1 MKKIVL
7 LSLIAILC
15 ISCTSS
21 ANNTNVSFENEVL
34 FKVGDKEVTKGSIYK
49 MMTYD
54 QNMPYLIVS
63 LAQTNLINELVP
75 TTDDLKAKAQAEVD
89 KAKKEMGEN
98 FAKFLQEN
106 RRQSEQEFF
115 DNLLENAK
123 QEKYLTDTITNDKEK
138 LLNEFKPVKL
148 SYLVYD
154 KEEDAKKALELMKK
168 GTSNAEISKQVPLSS
183 KSTSLLA
190 ESVVNTKDVPS
201 VLVEKELSNGIKDKV
216 YHDTKN
222 NLFYVVNWLESDYK
236 KLEKEFVEFAISNQ
250 EIATKVMAEA
260 MKANK
265 FEVYEQAIYDGIK
278 NHQQLNVFSPVN

>member
-7 LSLIAILC
+7 LTLIAILC

-54 QNMPYLIVS
+54 QNMPYLVVS

-75 TTDDLKAKAQAEVD
+75 TTDDLTKKAQAEVD
-89 KAKKEMGEN
+89 KAKKELGQN
-98 FAKFLQEN
+98 FAKFLKEN
-106 RRQSEQEFF
+106 RRQTEKEFF

-123 QEKYLTDTITNDKEK
+123 QEKYLTDTITASKEK

-154 KEEDAKKALELMKK
+154 KEEDAKKALELLKN
-168 GTSNAEISKQVPLSS
+168 GTKNSDISKKIPLSS
-183 KSTSLLA
+183 KANSLLA
-190 ESVVNTKDVPS
+190 DSIVNTKDVPS
-201 VLVEKELSNGIKDKV
+201 ILIEKDLSNGVKDKV

-222 NLFYVVNWLESDYK
+222 NLFYIVNWIQSDYK
-236 KLEKEFVEFAISNQ
+236 KLENEFVNFAISNK
-250 EIATKVMAEA
+250 EIATKIMSDA

-265 FEVYEQAIYDGIK
+265 FEVYEQAIYDSIK
-278 NHQQLNVFSPVN
+278 NHQQLKSFSPVN